1 MINFTF
7 RIQNWF
13 WWQPWYSNGFIN
25 LPGKG
30 VLEYRCYWKMPSIWV
45 LWVLAGVVFMK
56 RTQFTFLIQFLNVLN
71 KSYFGWSSSFPFIWW
86 QLTLFFAIN
95 ANNPVPNPFSWARS
109 SKNGFVPWFG
119 YTCLFT
125 DGTKGINAIS
135 CREWICFHKKI
146 LNLDTTLFN
155 KPDFEIRVSW
165 DVFSSNRH
173 SRNCR
178 YSHRE
183 SHLSWYH
190 IITLISFWEPITL
203 ES

>member
-56 RTQFTFLIQFLNVLN
+56 RTQFNFLIQFPNVLN

-95 ANNPVPNPFSWARS
+95 ANNQVPSPLSLGLSPGSDALVFLQM
-109 SKNGFVPWFG
+109 GQ
-119 YTCLFT
+119 
-125 DGTKGINAIS
+125 
-135 CREWICFHKKI
+135 
-146 LNLDTTLFN
+146 
-155 KPDFEIRVSW
+155 RVSMQSA
-165 DVFSSNRH
+165 VGNEFAFTRSFLILTLPCSINLILRSGSAEMFSALALKIFKAH
-173 SRNCR
+173 
-178 YSHRE
+178 HQG
-183 SHLSWYH
+183 
-190 IITLISFWEPITL
+190 
-203 ES
+203 